1 MFKYLPAAVCLIGLV
16 GCGPA
21 EETQHNAPETD
32 VATVPSAGETGGP
45 TSGVYVDNMDQATRP
60 QDDFFRYVN
69 GAWLDQAEI
78 PADRVRWGSSYEIIE
93 RNENR
98 LRVILDETA
107 AAEAE
112 AGSDTQK
119 IRDYFNAYM
128 DEERANLRGVSSLA
142 EAFARIDTL
151 ETHDDVLA
159 QFGWSIQ
166 RGVGDPFD
174 FYVDR
179 DREDTKR
186 SLFYLWQG
194 GLGLPDRD
202 YYLKDDEKFEQIRA
216 DYTTY
221 IARILELSKIDASD
235 AAAQRIMDFETKLA
249 EAHWP
254 KEKTRDRL
262 ATYNLKN
269 RDDLQAMT
277 PDFNWSV
284 YLEAAG
290 LGGADELVITT
301 PSFFVA
307 FATLFPTVSVE
318 EWKEY
323 LKYKLA
329 SFYAYQLDQDFF
341 DANFGFYGKTLR
353 GQEEPQERWQYA
365 LSQVNNLL
373 GDAMGRIYLK
383 KYFPEEA
390 KQRTE
395 AMVENL
401 RTAFGESINALE
413 WMSPETKAGAHK
425 KLAALRVYVGYP
437 GYWRDYTNLEI
448 RPDDMLGNTMRGEAQ
463 KYRADL
469 DKLVSGP
476 IDGEFGRPTQTF
488 NAYYRP
494 TAGELV
500 FLAGFLQPPMF
511 DLDADDAVNY
521 GAIGRV
527 IGHEISHA
535 FDDQGRKVDE
545 NGENRD
551 WWAPQD
557 AEKYEALAEAI
568 VEQYEQFEPID
579 GIHINGK
586 LTLGENI
593 ADLAGTIVA
602 YRAYLKSL
610 DGEEAPVIDGF
621 TGPQRFFI
629 GAAQINRS
637 KAREGYLREQLLSD
651 PHSPAPYRTTGVMP
665 NIAEFYETWDV
676 QEGDA
681 MYKAPEDRVVIW

>member
-1 MFKYLPAAVCLIGLV
+1 MFKYLPAAIFLIGLS

-21 EETQHNAPETD
+21 EETQHGVAETD
-32 VATVPSAGETGGP
+32 VAATAAETGTDGP
-45 TSGVYVDNMDQATRP
+45 SSGVYIDNMDQSTRP

-69 GAWLDQAEI
+69 GAWLDKAEI

-98 LRVILDETA
+98 MRVILDETA
-107 AAEAE
+107 AADAE
-112 AGSDTQK
+112 PGSDTQK

-128 DEERANLRGVSSLA
+128 DEERANLRGVSALA
-142 EAFARIDTL
+142 EAFARIDTI
-151 ETHDDVLA
+151 ENHDDVLA

-179 DREDTKR
+179 DREDTSR

-202 YYLKDDEKFEQIRA
+202 YYLKDDEKFGQIRT
-216 DYTTY
+216 DYTAY
-221 IARILELSKIDASD
+221 IERILELSNIEAPA
-235 AAAQRIMDFETKLA
+235 AAAQRIMEFETKLA

-262 ATYNLKN
+262 ATYNLKS
-269 RDDLQAMT
+269 RDDLQSMT
-277 PDFNWSV
+277 PDFNWPV
-284 YLEAAG
+284 YLDAAG
-290 LGGADELVITT
+290 LGAAEELVITT
-301 PSFFVA
+301 PSFFED
-307 FATLFPTVSVE
+307 FAALFPTMSVE
-318 EWKEY
+318 QWKQY

-329 SFYAYQLDQDFF
+329 SFYAYQLGQEFF
-341 DANFGFYGKTLR
+341 DAYFEFYGKTLR
-353 GQEEPQERWQYA
+353 GQEEPRERWQYA
-365 LSQVNNLL
+365 LSQINNLL
-373 GDAMGRIYLK
+373 ADAMGRIYLK

-401 RTAFGESINALE
+401 RAAFGESIDALE
-413 WMSPETKAGAHK
+413 WMSPETKAEAHR

-437 GYWRDYTNLEI
+437 GYWRDYTHLEI
-448 RPDDMLGNTMRGEAQ
+448 RPDDMLGNTMRGEVQ
-463 KYRADL
+463 KYRTDL

-476 IDGEFGRPTQTF
+476 IDGEFGLPTQSF

-511 DLDADDAVNY
+511 DLHADDAVNY

-527 IGHEISHA
+527 IGHEVSHA

-557 AEKYEALAEAI
+557 AAQYEALAQVI
-568 VEQYEQFEPID
+568 VEQYEQFEPIE

-610 DGEEAPVIDGF
+610 NGEEAPVIDGF

-665 NIAEFYETWDV
+665 NIPEFYEVWDV